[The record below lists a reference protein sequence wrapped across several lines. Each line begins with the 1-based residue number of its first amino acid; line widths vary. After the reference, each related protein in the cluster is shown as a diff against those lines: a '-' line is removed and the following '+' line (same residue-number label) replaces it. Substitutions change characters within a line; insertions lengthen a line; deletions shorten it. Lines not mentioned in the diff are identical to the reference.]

1 MSGLLKGSIHMIRR
15 IFVTLLA
22 ALLLLLA
29 PASASLAQEL
39 MIGEGELE
47 LYSEGAFPE
56 PPVLRQARFSARTKT
71 VEQVIY
77 EGIMDKKVSINISDY
92 SIQAEDLESL
102 RNTLKAII
110 QNVVN
115 NEPDIFFI
123 DKYYNYGYYMS
134 GDQYVAA
141 SISPIY
147 LYTGE
152 ELEREI
158 AAYNSAV
165 NAIVADARKADTV
178 VGQLL
183 RANDY
188 LCLNFEYDTRAN
200 SSDENVKAKAVR
212 KPNEFFKQGKGVCQ
226 AYTLAFK
233 AVCDRLG
240 LTSTTASSDELNH
253 IWNMVNVGG
262 EWYHIDVT
270 WNDPVPD
277 SKLFAHHKNF
287 MRSDEGISDT
297 DHHSWASS
305 VSATSTKYDSVG
317 WLKLGVPLS
326 VVGDT
331 VYYTSVDTESFI
343 ATIRACDLSS
353 LSDKAIYDYQIYSY
367 SSWGVPCAAEDGRI
381 YFAEDNVLHSVD
393 DSGEDC
399 RVEFTLFDESA
410 QIRSMLIDDE
420 VLTLRAAN
428 GSGAKI
434 FDVPVGSKVEMV
446 AKSGEIS
453 MKPNTKTLLEVT
465 FRSESE
471 EGYYPITYT
480 SDKPFFVSIVENEDG
495 KGEIT
500 ANLYG
505 EAVITANY
513 FGNSDVDIT
522 IRVRVH
528 RDQLAVV
535 PADTKEIRS
544 AAFMG
549 MPVEEFYLPD
559 GVEKIGS
566 CAFSGCDD
574 LMYINL
580 PASLTEIAGDAFDG
594 DSTVTLIVDEGSAAH
609 SFAKGSGLKTIVV
622 PAAASADEYA
632 AENTVIAE

>member
-15 IFVTLLA
+15 IFIALLA

-29 PASASLAQEL
+29 PASASFAQEL
-39 MIGEGELE
+39 MIGHGELE

-56 PPVLRQARFSARTKT
+56 PPVLQQARFAARTKT
-71 VEQVIY
+71 VEQTLIDGMLA
-77 EGIMDKKVSINISDY
+77 EEEEINIYDY
-92 SIQAEDLESL
+92 QLTPEDLGVVLQSL
-102 RNTLKAII
+102 
-110 QNVVN
+110 VN
-115 NEPDIFFI
+115 NEPDLFFI
-123 DKYYNYGYYMS
+123 AGRYSYSWDGTYIYA
-134 GDQYVAA
+134 V
-141 SISPIY
+141 IPTY
-147 LYTGE
+147 LYTGA
-152 ELEREI
+152 ELEAEM

-165 NAIVADARKADTV
+165 NAIVADARKADTT

-188 LCLNFEYDTRAN
+188 LCLNFEYDT
-200 SSDENVKAKAVR
+200 SLTVR
-212 KPNEFFKQGKGVCQ
+212 KANDFFKQGKGVCQ

-240 LTSTTASSDELNH
+240 ITGTTASSSAMNH

-270 WNDPVPD
+270 WNDPTPD

-287 MRSDEGISDT
+287 MRSDEGISST

-331 VYYTSVDTESFI
+331 VYYTSVNIETSPFI
-343 ATIRACDLSS
+343 ATIRSCDLSS
-353 LSDKAIYDYQIYSY
+353 LTDEAIYDYQIYSY
-367 SSWGVPCAAEDGRI
+367 SSWGAPCAAEDGRI
-381 YFAEDNVLHSVD
+381 YFAQDHVLYSVD
-393 DSGEDC
+393 DGGEDC
-399 RVEFTLFDESA
+399 RVEFTLFDESS

-428 GSGAKI
+428 DSGAKI

-446 AKSGEIS
+446 AESGEIS
-453 MKPNTKTLLEVT
+453 MKPQTKTLLEVT

-513 FGNSDVDIT
+513 FGNSDVNIT
-522 IRVRVH
+522 VRVLVH
-528 RDQLAVV
+528 RDQLAVI

-544 AAFMG
+544 AAFTG

-622 PAAASADEYA
+622 PAAASTDATITE
-632 AENTVIAE
+632 